1 MTRTASRQTA
11 SAHPISVAATVR
23 SRDEFS
29 NGNEFDTVVR
39 SSATPPSDLTVAA
52 TLNRAASAIALSL
65 LLAGTLPVHSA
76 AKVVIITP
84 HVDAI
89 RHEFARGFAEWHQQQ
104 FEEPA
109 EVEWRNV
116 GGTSDALRF
125 ILSEYTKKPD
135 GIGLD
140 ILFGGGL
147 EPYYVLADKKLTA
160 AYRPPPNIF
169 DGLPRTL
176 GGMEIHDANFHWF

>member
-29 NGNEFDTVVR
+29 NGNEFDTIVR

-89 RHEFARGFAEWHQQQ
+89 RHEFARGFTEWHQQQ

-125 ILSEYTKKPD
+125 ILSEY
-135 GIGLD
+135 
-140 ILFGGGL
+140 
-147 EPYYVLADKKLTA
+147 A
-160 AYRPPPNIF
+160 
-169 DGLPRTL
+169 
-176 GGMEIHDANFHWF
+176 